1 MVNCCGLSSQNRI
14 KGFWL
19 IIHHLEAGC
28 FAIAVDLHM
37 LPYPSGISSLAAAI
51 PLRRHDNQ
59 PEGRKAHRFIPS
71 SALRTITFCDPRF
84 QGFDFSLALALTKST
99 SSSAGLPAPRPRLRA
114 NTS

>member
-1 MVNCCGLSSQNRI
+1 
-14 KGFWL
+14 
-19 IIHHLEAGC
+19 
-28 FAIAVDLHM
+28 M
-37 LPYPSGISSLAAAI
+37 LPFLYFLHVLPGPSGISSLAAAI

-71 SALRTITFCDPRF
+71 SALRLNTFCDPRF
-84 QGFDFSLALALTKST
+84 QGFDISLALALTNCT